1 MLGLENQSEV
11 ATATSPAEK
20 KIPIVLQGEGV
31 MTKQMKNE
39 KFLLFVGIGLL
50 LISGVVSGEEKWK
63 PTLNLYLSGG
73 LGFVNSGDFNTIVR
87 GEKDQWGDA
96 DEYFDWAEWK
106 NMLDFQGEFILD
118 LTRNIGIGFGSGY
131 LSKKSEGRYGEPDY
145 EFQRNYSFRF
155 IPISGSLYLTIPAGT
170 IVSFFIKG
178 GADYYFGKMRQE
190 EKIDY
195 SGNQILV
202 TEDASCNILG
212 FHIGGG
218 MEFKVAPK
226 VSVVIN
232 GLYRIANF
240 KKWTGKGHDEDEI
253 SSRDWDGELYFY
265 ENHQLWD
272 GEMEWIPRLTLT
284 NESMMP
290 SNRRNTRSG
299 EINIGGLVLTAGL
312 KIGF

>member
-1 MLGLENQSEV
+1 MIQQKRNKGL
-11 ATATSPAEK
+11 
-20 KIPIVLQGEGV
+20 
-31 MTKQMKNE
+31 
-39 KFLLFVGIGLL
+39 LLLVGIGLL
-50 LISGVVSGEEKWK
+50 SISGIVSGEQTWK
-63 PTLNLYLSGG
+63 PTFNLYISGG

-87 GEKDQWGDA
+87 GEKDQWSDA

-118 LTRNIGIGFGSGY
+118 ITRNIGIGIGSGY
-131 LSKKSEGRYGEPDY
+131 LSKKSAGRYGEPDNEY
-145 EFQRNYSFRF
+145 QRNYTFRF

-190 EKIDY
+190 KEIDY
-195 SGNQILV
+195 SGSQFLL
-202 TEDASCNILG
+202 TEDVSCNTLG

-226 VSVVIN
+226 VSFVIS

-240 KKWTGKGHDEDEI
+240 KNWTGKAHDEDEF
-253 SSRDWDGELYFY
+253 SSRDVDGELYYY
-265 ENHQLWD
+265 ENHQMWD
-272 GEMEWIPRLTLT
+272 GEMHWIPRLTVWS
-284 NESMMP
+284 ESGLP
-290 SNRRNTRSG
+290 SNRRNTRLG
-299 EINIGGLVLTAGL
+299 EINIGGMVLTAGL